1 LQVSHMIRSHPSL
14 AASVQEV
21 TVALHNFMEERR
33 GRYDDSVETDEDHVL
48 EAPKPV
54 ESYE

>member
-1 LQVSHMIRSHPSL
+1 MIYSHSSL
-14 AASVQEV
+14 VASVQEV
-21 TVALHNFMEERR
+21 TVAPHNFMEERR